1 MGVLIVL
8 KRAGVLEM
16 KVSDYLT
23 LEHVVLLKG
32 ATKAEAIDEL
42 VSAADDFSKN
52 ISTEELSRA
61 VWEREKMMSTGIGQ
75 GLGIPHVRLP
85 GLADAAMAV
94 GVSRAGIA
102 DYESLDNQP
111 VHIIVLIA
119 APQGKHEIYIRL
131 LAKVANV
138 LKQDDIRK
146 AIAEADD
153 PAEVYRIL
161 TEGKV

>member
-1 MGVLIVL
+1 
-8 KRAGVLEM
+8 M
-16 KVSDYLT
+16 KISDYLT
-23 LEHVVLLKG
+23 LEHVVILTG
-32 ATKAEAIDEL
+32 ATKVDALNEL
-42 VSAADDFSKN
+42 VSAANDFIES
-52 ISTEELSRA
+52 IGTEELARA

-85 GLADAAMAV
+85 GLDDAVMVV
-94 GVSRAGIA
+94 GVSQAGIA
-102 DYESLDNQP
+102 DYESLDDKP
-111 VHIIVLIA
+111 VHIIVLIV

-138 LKQDDIRK
+138 LKQDDVRK
-146 AIAEADD
+146 AIAETDD

>member
-1 MGVLIVL
+1 MEI
-8 KRAGVLEM
+8 
-16 KVSDYLT
+16 SDYLT
-23 LEHVVLLKG
+23 LEHVVLLTG
-32 ATKAEAIDEL
+32 TTKAGALDEL
-42 VSAADDFSKN
+42 VSTADDFSK
-52 ISTEELSRA
+52 SVGKETLRQA
-61 VWEREKMMSTGIGQ
+61 VWDREKMMSTGIGQ
-75 GLGIPHVRLP
+75 GLGIPHVRLA
-85 GLADAAMAV
+85 GLSDAVMVV

-138 LKQDDIRK
+138 LKQDDVRK
-146 AIAEADD
+146 AITEADD

>member
-1 MGVLIVL
+1 
-8 KRAGVLEM
+8 M
-16 KVSDYLT
+16 KISDYLL
-23 LEHVVLLKG
+23 LEHVVILDG
-32 ATKAEAIDEL
+32 TTKVDALNEI
-42 VSAADDFSKN
+42 VTAANNFSDS
-52 ISTEELSRA
+52 IGTEELARA

-85 GLADAAMAV
+85 GLEDAVMAV
-94 GVSRAGIA
+94 GVSRNGIA

-119 APQGKHEIYIRL
+119 APQGRHEIYIRL
-131 LAKVANV
+131 LAKVANI

-146 AIAEADD
+146 AVAEADD
-153 PAEVYRIL
+153 AARVYRIL

>member
-1 MGVLIVL
+1 
-8 KRAGVLEM
+8 M

-23 LEHVVLLKG
+23 LEHIVLLTET
-32 ATKAEAIDEL
+32 TKAGALDEL
-42 VSAADDFSKN
+42 VSTADDFSKS
-52 ISTEELSRA
+52 ISAEELRHA

-85 GLADAAMAV
+85 GLANAAMAV

-102 DYESLDNQP
+102 DYESLDNLP

-146 AIAEADD
+146 AIAEAGD

>member
-1 MGVLIVL
+1 
-8 KRAGVLEM
+8 M
-16 KVSDYLT
+16 KISDYLT
-23 LEHVVLLKG
+23 LEHVVILNA
-32 ATKAEAIDEL
+32 ATKVEALDEL
-42 VSAADDFSKN
+42 VSAADDFSEN
-52 ISTEELSRA
+52 ISAEELARA

-85 GLADAAMAV
+85 GLADAVMAV
-94 GVSRAGIA
+94 GVSRAGIP

-119 APQGKHEIYIRL
+119 APQGRHEIYIRL
-131 LAKVANV
+131 LAKVANI

-146 AIAEADD
+146 AISEADD
-153 PAEVYRIL
+153 AAEIYRIL

>member
-1 MGVLIVL
+1 
-8 KRAGVLEM
+8 M
-16 KVSDYLT
+16 KISDYLT
-23 LEHVVLLKG
+23 LEHVVILT
-32 ATKAEAIDEL
+32 ATTKADALDEL
-42 VSAADDFSKN
+42 VSAADDFSEN
-52 ISTEELSRA
+52 ISHEELARA

-85 GLADAAMAV
+85 GLDDAVMAV
-94 GVSRAGIA
+94 GVSKAGIA

-119 APQGKHEIYIRL
+119 APQGRHEIYIRL
-131 LAKVANV
+131 LAKVANI

-146 AIAEADD
+146 AISEADD
-153 PAEVYRIL
+153 AADVYRIL

>member
-1 MGVLIVL
+1 MRI
-8 KRAGVLEM
+8 
-16 KVSDYLT
+16 SDYLM
-23 LEHVVLLKG
+23 LEHVVILTA
-32 ATKAEAIDEL
+32 ATKAEALDEL
-42 VSAADDFSKN
+42 VSAADDFSEN
-52 ISTEELSRA
+52 ISQEELARA

-85 GLADAAMAV
+85 GLSDAAMAV
-94 GVSRAGIA
+94 GVSRNGIA
-102 DYESLDNQP
+102 DYESLDNKP

-146 AIAEADD
+146 AISETDD
-153 PAEVYRIL
+153 AAEVYRIL